1 VRQSRGLTSFIRE
14 MTDHLPPTRY
24 ILLTIGI
31 CLVCAALGLA
41 IDEFGPPPSDPDLAD
56 ALAKGG

>member
-1 VRQSRGLTSFIRE
+1 